1 MAAASVDPKKRI
13 RIHIKPGNREPLSQG
28 SQNLQNSNNSYN
40 YKYSR
45 KLEASMR
52 GINKELIQTI
62 RKNNQIAS
70 ADPGIYT
77 WIIKGTENCTFYA
90 TRVFTKQEIGTLHL
104 DLDRQTMEMGDERE
118 IISAGE
124 LEVYHHENAP
134 FITIAFN
141 LQSGTFTKDII
152 EFHKDDIAL
161 LFPDD
166 RTRVNNATWQLFFGT
181 INPKNSKV
189 QEEMITLIDNVQQ
202 DMWEIVRAMISE
214 LDNNKLKKITAIAKI
229 LPHVNIQTIKQDK
242 KNETNV
248 TKPRPAGI
256 VFSYNEILELFPKRT
271 PEEIG
276 PIKQRIKN
284 RFILYKRNRM
294 SEFVLRMFCG
304 FFNIFSDEKC
314 KGVVRFLK
322 SGNEKRFIDCNDKG
336 DEFEVSAGKS
346 LIVGAEISNN
356 DHYIQLLG
364 RFFKIKNQ
372 KPASRNNNV
381 TQKKKRTNAG
391 NKSSNAP

>member
-1 MAAASVDPKKRI
+1 MADPAPNDPKKRI
-13 RIHIKPGNREPLSQG
+13 RIHMKPGNREPLSQG

-52 GINKELIQTI
+52 GINKELIPTI
-62 RKNNQIAS
+62 RKNNKIVS

-77 WIIKGTENCTFYA
+77 WIIKGTNNSTFYA

-124 LEVYHHENAP
+124 LEVYHHEEEP
-134 FITIAFN
+134 LITIAFN
-141 LQSGTFTKDII
+141 LQSGTFTKNII

-166 RTRVNNATWQLFFGT
+166 RSKVNNAIWQLFFGT
-181 INPKNSKV
+181 IAPENLEV
-189 QEEMITLIDNVQQ
+189 QKEMNTLSDEVQQ
-202 DMWEIVRAMISE
+202 DMWEIVRAMIS
-214 LDNNKLKKITAIAKI
+214 KLENSKLRKIKAITNI
-229 LPHVNIQTIKQDK
+229 LESVNIQQIKQDK
-242 KNETNV
+242 NDT
-248 TKPRPAGI
+248 TKKRPEGI
-256 VFSYNEILELFPKRT
+256 EFSYNDILELFPKRS

-276 PIKQRIKN
+276 SIKQRIRN
-284 RFILYKRNRM
+284 RFILYKRDRM
-294 SEFVLRMFCG
+294 SEFVLRMFCS
-304 FFNIFSDEKC
+304 FFNIFSDKKC

-322 SGNEKRFIDCNDKG
+322 SGNEKRFIDYNDKG
-336 DEFEVSAGKS
+336 NEFEVSAGKS
-346 LIVGAEISNN
+346 LIVGAKNSNN

-372 KPASRNNNV
+372 KPASRNHNV
-381 TQKKKRTNAG
+381 TQKKRRTNAG
-391 NKSSNAP
+391 DKSSNTP